1 MAETM
6 VPRPKV
12 ALVWRGDETERLAA
26 AGAASRLKAVWAAI
40 ERRGMAPEVAVYDE
54 AWTPCFRDQLLAS
67 DAVLVWV
74 NPVAEGRRR
83 TALDQVLREV
93 AAAGVHV
100 SAHPDVIDRMGVKSV
115 LHRLRGMS
123 WGTDT
128 RFYGDLAELA
138 AGLADTLAQ
147 GPRVLK
153 PNRGNGGLGVRKVEA
168 LADGRVRVVEADGE
182 CRERILTRD
191 ALLDEWAEPLVTA
204 SGVVDQPFQV
214 RLTEGMV
221 RCYMSGA
228 RLAGFG
234 HQLVR
239 PLAPPGAES
248 GPRTYTGPDD
258 ARFQHLRARMEA
270 EWTPQMMRLLGIAE
284 TELPVIWDADL
295 LLGQKDPAGADTYVL
310 CEINVSSVFPIPD
323 TAPDAIASLLA
334 SRLSVAPAA
343 APRGAT

>member
-1 MAETM
+1 MAEVA

-12 ALVWRGDETERLAA
+12 ALVWRGDQPARGGAGRLSAIRAALERQ
-26 AGAASRLKAVWAAI
+26 
-40 ERRGMAPEVAVYDE
+40 GMAPEAAIYDE
-54 AWTPCFRDQLLAS
+54 AWSEAFREQLLAS
-67 DAVLVWV
+67 EAVLVWV

-100 SAHPDVIDRMGVKSV
+100 SAHPDVIDKMGVKAV

-128 RFYGDLAELA
+128 RFYGDAAELA
-138 AGLADTLAQ
+138 AGLADTLAT

-168 LADGRVRVVEADGE
+168 LADGRVRVLDADGE
-182 CRERILTRD
+182 RRERILTFD
-191 ALLDEWAEPLVTA
+191 GLLGEWTEPLVAA
-204 SGVVDQPFQV
+204 SGVVDQPFQA

-234 HQLVR
+234 HQLVQ
-239 PLAPPGAES
+239 PLAPPDAES
-248 GPRTYTGPDD
+248 GPRIYTGPDD
-258 ARFQHLRARMEA
+258 PRFQHLRTRMET
-270 EWTPQMMRLLGIAE
+270 EWTPQMMARLDIAE
-284 TELPVIWDADL
+284 AELPVIWDADL
-295 LLGQKDPAGADTYVL
+295 LLGPRDPAGADTYVL
-310 CEINVSSVFPIPD
+310 CEINVSSVFPMPD
-323 TAPDAIASLLA
+323 TAPDAIAALLA
-334 SRLSVAPAA
+334 RRLFTPT
-343 APRGAT
+343 PTQGDLNG